1 MGPQGMMDPMMGM
14 GPQGMMGP
22 GMGPQGMMDPM
33 MGMPMGM
40 DPMGGMMPGMDPMM
54 GMGPQGMMDLGG
66 GMGMGM
72 DPMGNVIL
80 GMDMGPMGP
89 DIFIMG
95 GPGEE
100 IHGHI
105 GDIFGDPIFFGP
117 DPDDPIG
124 DIFGDPIFFGPDP
137 DDPYVDN
144 YIEPTTTTTTVT
156 FSEVVTATTGNDAL
170 EGATGNTNFTM
181 AQGTTLGGTDTAT
194 DQGGTDGMTF
204 ENINNANIKV
214 ALVAGGTTV
223 AYAKEGL
230 TYDAGTVIGQVSFTN
245 IENLYVQD
253 SVGGAAEKLSLDMS
267 GATGTGIAVAGT
279 TGNDTIDLSAQ
290 TGYLGAHIWGQGG
303 VDTIEGGS
311 GSDQIYGGAGADVI
325 TGNDG
330 QDRIYPGDGADD
342 IHFKASSQYGANQA
356 AAKHDWIYG
365 FTTTSDEIKIL
376 GTGFSGADST
386 ITKTEDA
393 NGDADLV
400 VGAGLSTAGH
410 ASQRFIYN
418 TSTGELFYDD
428 DGINGVSPVLIALV
442 LNAAGDS
449 SVTIA
454 AGDIDIV

>member
-1 MGPQGMMDPMMGM
+1 
-14 GPQGMMGP
+14 
-22 GMGPQGMMDPM
+22 
-33 MGMPMGM
+33 
-40 DPMGGMMPGMDPMM
+40 
-54 GMGPQGMMDLGG
+54 MMDLGG
-66 GMGMGM
+66 GMGMGT

-100 IHGHI
+100 IHGH
-105 GDIFGDPIFFGP
+105 
-117 DPDDPIG
+117 IG

-230 TYDAGTVIGQVSFTN
+230 TYDAGTAIGQVSFTD

-253 SVGGAAEKLSLDMS
+253 SIGGAAQKLSLDMS
-267 GATGTGIAVAGT
+267 ALTGTGIAVAGT
-279 TGNDTIDLSAQ
+279 NAGNDTIDLSGES
-290 TGYLGAHIWGQGG
+290 GYLGAQLWGQGG
-303 VDTIEGGS
+303 NDTISGGAAGDS
-311 GSDQIYGGAGADVI
+311 IYGGAGADTI
-325 TGNDG
+325 TPNAG
-330 QDRIYPGDGADD
+330 QDRIYLGTAGDIDKVIFEDESNFGSGPGASKHDMVYEFETGVDKIQFSLADFTG
-342 IHFKASSQYGANQA
+342 IASATNTPTFGTDKTANTVVVDQA
-356 AAKHDWIYG
+356 AAGVGGW
-365 FTTTSDEIKIL
+365 
-376 GTGFSGADST
+376 GAS
-386 ITKTEDA
+386 
-393 NGDADLV
+393 V
-400 VGAGLSTAGH
+400 TAGH
-410 ASQRFIYN
+410 ANQRFLYN
-418 TSTGELFYDD
+418 STSGELYYDGDGNVATISPILVCQLYSDNTGTSTVDLA
-428 DGINGVSPVLIALV
+428 S
-442 LNAAGDS
+442 
-449 SVTIA
+449 
-454 AGDIDIV
+454 GDINIVA